1 MKITFMSIYH
11 QNTCMLYLP
20 CSDGFQ
26 PSNEHF
32 EEPTQLFKHLLRKL
46 EVGESLGLTLIP
58 EYSSK

>member
-1 MKITFMSIYH
+1 MNYKYNLLSK
-11 QNTCMLYLP
+11 NTCMFYLP

-26 PSNEHF
+26 PSIEHL
-32 EEPTQLFKHLLRKL
+32 ERPVLLFIHLLRRL

>member
-1 MKITFMSIYH
+1 
-11 QNTCMLYLP
+11 MLYLP